1 MGRSLTKKQTAD
13 LIEAALRTEG
23 WSYTIAQ
30 RLAAQSGYSRSSIYR
45 IKDDVLDKLA
55 AADPSDL
62 PRRRARLLM
71 DVARIRERAVEEGKP
86 AAAAR
91 LLDMEA
97 KMMGLDQPQPVAAE
111 DEDGELD
118 TSTEGMLAEVRAMRK
133 AAQRGGSHVA
143 AAKLLDTEAGLVA
156 DLAMERRAANERAR
170 SAADPEALEDRIVA
184 ALLGMPNKLRRQIME
199 RVEGET

>member
-111 DEDGELD
+111 DEDGEL
-118 TSTEGMLAEVRAMRK
+118 AAMRH
-133 AAQRGGSHVA
+133 AEN
-143 AAKLLDTEAGLVA
+143 EAEQY
-156 DLAMERRAANERAR
+156 AMRDDMQE
-170 SAADPEALEDRIVA
+170 PVW
-184 ALLGMPNKLRRQIME
+184 
-199 RVEGET
+199 